1 MALKEQTSKS
11 ELDPYNK
18 KDGTIPGLE
27 YLADTYPDRYQL
39 PSLLTKEQAMAIAE
53 YAVVHTAQRIT
64 PFRSS
69 TEVEGTVQKSNAEAK
84 VRNAF
89 NDFYQIVAAVKTAI
103 EISREF
109 ITAAE
114 NHERQIEEIRQ
125 KEQPQ
130 SK

>member
-1 MALKEQTSKS
+1 MASKEHTSKS

-27 YLADTYPDRYQL
+27 YLADAYPDRYQL
-39 PSLLTKEQAMAIAE
+39 PSVLTKEQAMAIAE

-64 PFRSS
+64 PFRSP
-69 TEVEGTVQKSNAEAK
+69 TEVEGTVQKFNAEIK
-84 VRNAF
+84 VRKAF
-89 NDFYQIVAAVKTAI
+89 DDFLHIVAAVKTAL

-114 NHERQIEEIRQ
+114 DHKRQIEEIRQ
-125 KEQPQ
+125 KEQSQ